1 MVNVTLKLMT
11 IISSDVGLT
20 YINYSS
26 VDTLGDIIDQ
36 FMRDHGKKIRK
47 SFVNTQG
54 NLENHVIIMVNGRNY
69 LFLEGLKTKLNDGDE
84 VVLSPPLIGG

>member
-20 YINYSS
+20 YINYSN
-26 VDTLGDIIDQ
+26 VDTLSDIMDQ
-36 FMRDHGKKIRK
+36 FMSDHGKKIRK
-47 SFVNTQG
+47 SLVNTQG